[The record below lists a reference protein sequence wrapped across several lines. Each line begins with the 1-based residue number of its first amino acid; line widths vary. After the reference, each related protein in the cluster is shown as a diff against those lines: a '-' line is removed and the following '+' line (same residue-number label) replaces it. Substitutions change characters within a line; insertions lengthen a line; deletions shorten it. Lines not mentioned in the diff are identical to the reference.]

1 MAGAEWVG
9 DTGLGAQKGFGG
21 SRVFSGFLWSLVP
34 RRLGSEWGAGRET
47 RVEAFAMKPALDGV
61 GRGSRA
67 AHVRRDCCGPS
78 GRVCCWLDGA
88 SEGGVRAAGFDSMA
102 ERWGAEERQG
112 RPRGQKL
119 PVGWAV

>member
-1 MAGAEWVG
+1 MQGYLGWCYDELKEASEQGGAACMVGAEWVG

-21 SRVFSGFLWSLVP
+21 SRVFSGFLWSLMP

-61 GRGSRA
+61 GRGSKA
-67 AHVRRDCCGPS
+67 AHVRRDCRGPS

-88 SEGGVRAAGFDSMA
+88 SEGGVHAAG
-102 ERWGAEERQG
+102 R
-112 RPRGQKL
+112 
-119 PVGWAV
+119 V